1 MEKSLKEI
9 IKEVGKEY
17 DLEDDIINDIIKKLQ
32 KEFYIKLKHMKNLS
46 IDTWKS
52 LELPINLYYVLN
64 ELYQSALSEQQQ
76 SNPQPKPQ
84 QNIQTSPIEPI
95 QNPVPQ
101 QKSAQ
106 IQNKIPTQQIYT
118 NNIIQNTINQ
128 MSKQI
133 NKNQIQGNNSLQNIV
148 NNDLCILFAE
158 IDNLD
163 ISRKVFKSIYTVI
176 SNIAHNP
183 NNEKCQN
190 FFRSKIDNSISRT
203 KICLLMFCCY
213 YLSFRMLTSKLIT
226 VDQIL
231 CFQNAKEELGYEPQ
245 FDCQRLFEA
254 YKKEMQ
260 VNRFKALRDL

>member
-17 DLEDDIINDIIKKLQ
+17 ELEDDIINDIIKKLQ

-183 NNEKCQN
+183 NNEKYRRFN
-190 FFRSKIDNSISRT
+190 ISK
-203 KICLLMFCCY
+203 
-213 YLSFRMLTSKLIT
+213 KLY
-226 VDQIL
+226 
-231 CFQNAKEELGYEPQ
+231 AK
-245 FDCQRLFEA
+245 
-254 YKKEMQ
+254 
-260 VNRFKALRDL
+260 FK